1 MMRMSQGEQNYNS
14 KLTGACI
21 VESIQVELNPHGI
34 IAEIL
39 FEQFRGV
46 FFLKVWDFL
55 LSLD

>member
-1 MMRMSQGEQNYNS
+1 MMRMSQGEQNHNN

-34 IAEIL
+34 NAEIL

-46 FFLKVWDFL
+46 FF
-55 LSLD
+55 